1 MFTHLACLRTSS
13 LKILA
18 FSHIL
23 TAAFGTSAEGTF
35 YDLVQ
40 EDEDSEGRGLGNRLS
55 PAGGMEV
62 GWTRWRIVIE
72 AEATA
77 AEGASQEGGV
87 LRTHEQSY
95 HWRT

>member
-1 MFTHLACLRTSS
+1 M
-13 LKILA
+13 
-18 FSHIL
+18 
-23 TAAFGTSAEGTF
+23 
-35 YDLVQ
+35 VQ

-87 LRTHEQSY
+87 LRTREQSY
-95 HWRT
+95 HWRI